1 MSVCRFV
8 VDMVRAREYDE
19 KKKLRE
25 FHGDPGVYVVWV
37 VQWLELI
44 GNPEL
49 ALCVQQVYKLNR

>member
-1 MSVCRFV
+1 
-8 VDMVRAREYDE
+8 MVTAREYDE

-25 FHGDPGVYVVWV
+25 FHGDPGVHVVWTV
-37 VQWLELI
+37 EWLELI